1 MLRPAAYKW
10 RRAWISAA
18 ECCFRGHYHF
28 FCKAVI
34 AVGSVP
40 PPAPPNPPS
49 TASRSRRRSSRW
61 GGRQR
66 LRAGLTEA
74 GRGLGGGRGGARARD
89 ISCRRMPVII
99 CISSKCSLH
108 LYFLRTLEC
117 RKSHAV
123 SLGVSRFRYFY
134 RPFLTPLRPAA
145 MALSKLSGDEP
156 GRHLHPAARVRSAC
170 RRAHSFACIGCRAKK
185 ERAIYSVRA
194 RTVVVS

>member
-1 MLRPAAYKW
+1 MHPPRPQIP
-10 RRAWISAA
+10 RQRLQGRAVA
-18 ECCFRGHYHF
+18 R
-28 FCKAVI
+28 VD
-34 AVGSVP
+34 
-40 PPAPPNPPS
+40 
-49 TASRSRRRSSRW
+49 